1 MVAIVEEGRGAN
13 VQRTLDM
20 MAMQG
25 FSGTRFGLCTR
36 RAFSGGRR
44 IGLCAPD
51 IVVDCVCGARIET
64 SGQGTR
70 KVVMSRGCERRR

>member
-1 MVAIVEEGRGAN
+1 
-13 VQRTLDM
+13 M

-51 IVVDCVCGARIET
+51 IVADYVCGARIGI
-64 SGQGTR
+64 SGQRTR
-70 KVVMSRGCERRR
+70 KLVMSRGCGCRR